1 MNDEKDEK
9 EEKKLTFWVII
20 KIIIIL
26 NIIIQFGLF
35 VKYRNNLISK
45 LTKEKI
51 NKSDLITNENKEIEN
66 NNQENNIQENNI
78 QKNNLHEK
86 NLSDYNMVKFLA
98 YDNFFFNSMSM

>member
-35 VKYRNNLISK
+35 VKYRNNLIFK

-51 NKSDLITNENKEIEN
+51 NKRD
-66 NNQENNIQENNI
+66 
-78 QKNNLHEK
+78 
-86 NLSDYNMVKFLA
+86 
-98 YDNFFFNSMSM
+98 